1 MSMFVL
7 AHLTDP
13 HLPTPHGQPAMA
25 FANKRLVGLLS
36 WWLRRRHI
44 HRPEVLA
51 TLVSDLKAQRPDH
64 VAVTGD
70 IVNIALPAEFEAAA
84 AWLRA
89 LGTPDGVSVVPGN
102 HDAYIRVAA
111 ASSLARWDAYMRGD
125 GPAAR
130 DGFPFVRR
138 RNGVALI
145 GLTTAEPSPPGM
157 AYGALGSRQLE
168 RLGACLAAARCAGD
182 FRIVLLHHRPI
193 DTGLACHKRLCDAA
207 AFRDVIAGEG
217 AELVLHGHTHR
228 FEVGFLAAGG
238 REIPVVGAPSA
249 SAVADAPGGGA
260 QYHLYRIA
268 AVDGGWS
275 LDLRYRRREAAGELI
290 TEHPFLS
297 LFVPAPARGSG
308 STG

>member
-1 MSMFVL
+1 MFVL

-13 HLPTPHGQPAMA
+13 HLPTPRGAPAMA
-25 FANKRLVGLLS
+25 FANKRLMGLMS
-36 WWLRRRHI
+36 WRLRRRHI

-51 TLVSDLKAQRPDH
+51 ALVRDLHASHPDH
-64 VAVTGD
+64 IVVTGD
-70 IVNIALPAEFEAAA
+70 IVNIALPGEFEAAA

-89 LGTPDGVSVVPGN
+89 LGSAESVSVVPGN
-102 HDAYIRVAA
+102 HDAYVRVGA
-111 ASSLARWDAYMRGD
+111 ASSLVRWDAYMRGD
-125 GPAAR
+125 GAAPANS
-130 DGFPFVRR
+130 FPFLRR

-157 AYGALGSRQLE
+157 AWGSLGDRQLE
-168 RLGACLAAARCAGD
+168 RLGACLAETRRAGD

-193 DTGLACHKRLCDAA
+193 DEGLARHKRLRDSA
-207 AFRDVIAGEG
+207 AFRQVIAREG

-249 SAVADAPGGGA
+249 SAATDAPGHTG

-268 AVDGGWS
+268 AVAGGWS
-275 LDLRYRRREAAGELI
+275 LDMRARRCALAGGSL
-290 TEHPFLS
+290 TEHPFRS
-297 LFVPAPARGSG
+297 LFLPAPAAATG

>member
-1 MSMFVL
+1 MFIL

-13 HLPTPHGQPAMA
+13 HLPTPRGAPAWA

-51 TLVSDLKAQRPDH
+51 AHVRDLKAQRPDH
-64 VAVTGD
+64 IVVTGD
-70 IVNIALPAEFEAAA
+70 LVNIALPSEFEAAA
-84 AWLRA
+84 VWLHA
-89 LGTPDGVSVVPGN
+89 LGTPDDVSVVPGN
-102 HDAYIRVAA
+102 HDAYVRVAA
-111 ASSLARWDAYMRGD
+111 TSSLARWDAYMRGD
-125 GPAAR
+125 GLTCV

-157 AYGALGSRQLE
+157 AWGSLGERQLQ
-168 RLGACLAAARCAGD
+168 RLSACLAEARRAGD

-193 DTGLACHKRLCDAA
+193 DTGLARHKRLRDAA
-207 AFRDVIAGEG
+207 AFRHVIAREG

-228 FEVGFLAAGG
+228 WEVGFLAAGG
-238 REIPVVGAPSA
+238 REIAVVGAPSA

-268 AVDGGWS
+268 AVEGGWS
-275 LDLRYRRREAAGELI
+275 LDMRARCCPIVGGSA
-290 TEHPFLS
+290 TEHSFKTLFL
-297 LFVPAPARGSG
+297 PAPAGGTG